1 MQTAT
6 AARQTTARA
15 KAKVSE
21 KEILRHEFLTIGEV
35 ATLLRVSERTVYNLI
50 YQGTLRATKVTARIT
65 IIPKDDFCNMIKIN
79 EYNRENGNKQ
89 RQKGKEDKPLS
100 LPVSKKVAKATDE
113 AKPKPAKPRQR
124 KTPLK
129 PTSDFKQSVKD
140 TFTDPSEVAEPV
152 YTLEEICRTYGY
164 AYGRFYNLRMR
175 YSIPCVKMDGHKC
188 FPKKA
193 VEDAMTAEAERL
205 GKDLSADWYSCFDL
219 MKKHGLGKTQVR
231 RFAMT
236 HGVRMRKMYNRRMY
250 YLKADWDA
258 ARKEAEEKSASTK
271 RGR

>member
-1 MQTAT
+1 M
-6 AARQTTARA
+6 
-15 KAKVSE
+15 
-21 KEILRHEFLTIGEV
+21 
-35 ATLLRVSERTVYNLI
+35 
-50 YQGTLRATKVTARIT
+50 TK
-65 IIPKDDFCNMIKIN
+65 
-79 EYNRENGNKQ
+79 
-89 RQKGKEDKPLS
+89 KEDRSHREPFMNPLRGAPISSTVNDLVGIVARKP
-100 LPVSKKVAKATDE
+100 V
-113 AKPKPAKPRQR
+113 
-124 KTPLK
+124 
-129 PTSDFKQSVKD
+129 
-140 TFTDPSEVAEPV
+140 
-152 YTLEEICRTYGY
+152 
-164 AYGRFYNLRMR
+164 
-175 YSIPCVKMDGHKC
+175 C

>member
-15 KAKVSE
+15 KKKVAE
-21 KEILRHEFLTIGEV
+21 KEMLRHEFLTIGEV

-65 IIPKDDFCNMIKIN
+65 IIPKDDFCNMIRIN
-79 EYNRENGNKQ
+79 EYNRENGEKK

-100 LPVSKKVAKATDE
+100 LPVSKKAAKAAE
-113 AKPKPAKPRQR
+113 GEKPKPAKPRQR

-140 TFTDPSEVAEPV
+140 TFVDSSEIAEPV
-152 YTLEEICRTYGY
+152 YTLEEICKVYGY
-164 AYGRFYNLRMR
+164 TYGRFYNLRMR

-193 VEDAMTAEAERL
+193 VEDAMAAEAERL
-205 GKDLSADWYSCFDL
+205 GKDLSTDWYSCFDL

-271 RGR
+271 KGR